1 MKLFLILGNQLFPV
15 SNFEEFRNDHIFYM
29 AEDHEL
35 CSYEKHHKLKILLFL
50 SSMRSHADQ
59 LKKKKFKLEYSKID
73 SNDFKKDYL
82 EKIKKFIKSK
92 RIKEITSF
100 EVEDK
105 FFEKKIESFIKKN
118 DLIWNKIKSPMFLN
132 SRAEF
137 NDYLSKNKKPF
148 MSTFYKTTRQKL
160 NILMKND
167 GNPEGGKWSFD
178 EDNRKKLP
186 QDTKIPKFPN
196 ITETKHTKNL
206 KPIIEK
212 IFKDHP
218 GNTQNFWFATEYN
231 DVVKLLNFFLKEKS
245 NLFGDYEDAVSQKNN
260 ILFHSALSPY
270 INLGLIT
277 PEFIVSKTLQF
288 HKKNKIR
295 LNSLEGYVRQV
306 IGWREFMRGIY
317 QNYSDEMEK
326 KNFFKHNRKMKN
338 SWYEGTTGLPPLDYA
353 IKNAL
358 KHGWSHHIER
368 LMILSNIMNLCELKP
383 KIVYKWFMEMYV
395 DSSDW
400 VMVPNV
406 YGMGLYSDGGIFA
419 TKPYICGSSYFMKM
433 MDFKKGDWCNT
444 MDGLYWRFINRNRSF
459 FLKNPRLSMM
469 VRIFE
474 NNLSFE
480 KSDFCNKSFKNI
492 YFIFNDNG
500 NRKIKLDD
508 KILNFKK
515 SLVNNQIE
523 ILRNKSINCKM
534 IDINSL
540 KDMNENLL
548 ALYPTVGENLDYINS
563 NRLKNIS
570 FLYRKIDQYS
580 WKYCNKGFF
589 SFKNYIPKIINEFI

>member
-1 MKLFLILGNQLFPV
+1 MKLFLILGNQLFPI

-29 AEDHEL
+29 AEDYEL

-59 LKKKKFKLEYSKID
+59 LKKKKFKLEYKKID

-82 EKIKKFIKSK
+82 EKLKKFIKTK

-100 EVEDK
+100 EIEDK

-317 QNYSDEMEK
+317 QKYSDEMEK

-383 KIVYKWFMEMYV
+383 KIVYKWFMEMFV

-406 YGMGLYSDGGIFA
+406 YGMGLYSEGGIFA

-469 VRIFE
+469 VRIFDKM
-474 NNLSFE
+474 
-480 KSDFCNKSFKNI
+480 KSDRKKLILSEAEKFINKNT
-492 YFIFNDNG
+492 YG
-500 NRKIKLDD
+500 N
-508 KILNFKK
+508 
-515 SLVNNQIE
+515 
-523 ILRNKSINCKM
+523 
-534 IDINSL
+534 
-540 KDMNENLL
+540 
-548 ALYPTVGENLDYINS
+548 
-563 NRLKNIS
+563 
-570 FLYRKIDQYS
+570 
-580 WKYCNKGFF
+580 
-589 SFKNYIPKIINEFI
+589 